1 MKFRFP
7 LLYWDRKLHILKVE
21 DDYLLLVKKKNECQY
36 MFHNISYYFY
46 YIWVYFKDNGNY
58 LLAFILLP
66 SKNKVK
72 RAFEDIFVC
81 IPAAVNHDVT
91 LN

>member
-1 MKFRFP
+1 M
-7 LLYWDRKLHILKVE
+7 L
-21 DDYLLLVKKKNECQY
+21 
-36 MFHNISYYFY
+36 HNISYHFY
-46 YIWVYFKDNGNY
+46 YIWVYFKDNSNY

-66 SKNKVK
+66 SKNKLK

-81 IPAAVNHDVT
+81 IPAAVNHDET